1 MQTTRERETRVS
13 SEEQTRQILEQRAR
27 VLAHSTESEIEQEL
41 TDFIIVTVG
50 PEKFALEIP
59 TIQEIQTLRGL
70 TSVPG
75 AGEVWSGV
83 VNLRGRLLPV
93 LDMARTLGV
102 PATSTDHSAT
112 GRVVVV
118 SVGPYHMGLLVD
130 DVLGVKPIAHADIRP
145 SLVDTANQAREF
157 VSGITADM
165 ISVLDLAEL
174 ANDPRVTMSE

>member
-1 MQTTRERETRVS
+1 MARTNGNRVS
-13 SEEQTRQILEQRAR
+13 GEERVRKILEERAQQ
-27 VLAHSTESEIEQEL
+27 LARMTEGEVEQEL

-59 TIQEIQTLRGL
+59 AIQEIQTLRGL

-93 LDMARTLGV
+93 LDMARVLGIRV
-102 PATSTDHSAT
+102 TADYSES

-118 SVGPYHMGLLVD
+118 SVGAYHMGLLVQ
-130 DVLGVKPIAHADIRP
+130 DVLGVQRIANAEIRP
-145 SLVDTANQAREF
+145 SLVDAGGQAREI
-157 VSGITADM
+157 VSGITSDM
-165 ISVLDLAEL
+165 TSVLDLSAL
-174 ANDPRVTMSE
+174 AGDPRVSLTESSA